1 MNEMKLLA
9 GIKQNQ
15 SLASFIIWKSLGTP
29 QTISKVL
36 WNHYFFQG
44 GGGRGVNVRG

>member
-15 SLASFIIWKSLGTP
+15 SLASFIIWKSLETP

-44 GGGRGVNVRG
+44 GGGTGVNVRW